1 MSRNFELLER
11 ASRDFESF
19 SSFKV
24 AEKRIPRAE
33 RVSPPPDASTLSR
46 EELIKLVQRIFLL
59 DHDARK
65 MVVFTAVEEG
75 TGCTSICA
83 GAAESIAAQVDA
95 PVCVVDANLR
105 RPALHLCFGAESLR
119 GLTDSVFKPGPIRQ
133 FVQKLPGRN
142 LWLLPCGS
150 MASQLSAV
158 MKAEHLQARINELRQ
173 EFAYVLIDT
182 PPVSEHTDAILL
194 GRFADGAVLVLES
207 NATRREVAR
216 IAKEDLE
223 AAHVRVLGA
232 VLNKRTFPIPQF
244 LYDRL

>member
-11 ASRDFESF
+11 AAKDVHSFNSLGGPIAAVERVRPQPDAHSLSRD
-19 SSFKV
+19 
-24 AEKRIPRAE
+24 
-33 RVSPPPDASTLSR
+33 
-46 EELIKLVQRIFLL
+46 ELTKLVQRVFLL
-59 DHDARK
+59 DHNRRRV
-65 MVVFTAVEEG
+65 VVFTAVENG

-83 GAAESIAAQVDA
+83 GAAEALAAQVDA

-105 RPALHLCFGAESLR
+105 RPALHLCFGTENLR
-119 GLTDSVFKPGPIRQ
+119 GLTDAVFKPGSIHN
-133 FVQKLPGRN
+133 FVQKLPGIN

-158 MKAEHLQARINELRQ
+158 MKAEHLQSRISELRR

-182 PPVSEHTDAILL
+182 PAANGYADAILL
-194 GRFADGAVLVLES
+194 GKLADGAVLVLES

-216 IAKEDLE
+216 IAKEDFE
-223 AAHVRVLGA
+223 AAHVQVLGA

-244 LYDRL
+244 LYERL

>member
-11 ASRDFESF
+11 AAKEFD
-19 SSFKV
+19 SSDSVGEF
-24 AEKRIPRAE
+24 IPKAE
-33 RVSPPPDASTLSR
+33 RVSPPPDARTLSR
-46 EELIKLVQRIFLL
+46 AELIKLVQRIFLL
-59 DHDARK
+59 DHDGRK
-65 MVVFTAVEEG
+65 IVVFTAVENS

-83 GAAESIAAQVDA
+83 GAAEAIAAQVDG
-95 PVCVVDANLR
+95 PVCVVDANVR
-105 RPALHLCFGAESLR
+105 RPALHLYFGTENLR
-119 GLTDSVFKPGPIRQ
+119 GLTDAVFKQGSIRE
-133 FVQKLPGRN
+133 FVQKLPGGN

-158 MKAEHLQARINELRQ
+158 LKTEHLQARISELRN
-173 EFAYVLIDT
+173 EFAYILIDS
-182 PPVSEHTDAILL
+182 PAVSEYTDAILL
-194 GRFADGAVLVLES
+194 GRLADGAVLVLES

-223 AAHVRVLGA
+223 AARVRVLGA

>member
-11 ASRDFESF
+11 VSRDLGSF
-19 SSFKV
+19 DRV
-24 AEKRIPRAE
+24 REVIPRAE
-33 RVSPPPDASTLSR
+33 RVSPPPDTRTLSR
-46 EELIKLVQRIFLL
+46 EELVKLVQRIFLL
-59 DHDARK
+59 DHDGRR
-65 MVVFTAVEEG
+65 MVVFTAVENS

-83 GAAESIAAQVDA
+83 GAAEALADQVDSA
-95 PVCVVDANLR
+95 VCVVDANVR
-105 RPALHLCFGAESLR
+105 RPALHLCFGAENLR
-119 GLTDSVFKPGPIRQ
+119 GLTDAVFKPGPIRD
-133 FVQKLPGRN
+133 FVHKLPGRN

-158 MKAEHLQARINELRQ
+158 MKAEHLQARISELRK
-173 EFAYVLIDT
+173 EFAYILIDS
-182 PPVSEHTDAILL
+182 PAVSEHTDAILL
-194 GRFADGAVLVLES
+194 GRLTDGAVLVLES

-223 AAHVRVLGA
+223 AARVPVLGA

>member
-11 ASRDFESF
+11 ASKEWDSFTFE
-19 SSFKV
+19 
-24 AEKRIPRAE
+24 RQPLPRAE

-59 DHDARK
+59 DHNRRK
-65 MVVFTAVEEG
+65 MVVFTAVENS

-83 GAAESIAAQVDA
+83 GAAEAIAAQVES
-95 PVCVVDANLR
+95 PVCVMDANLR
-105 RPALHLCFGAESLR
+105 RPALHLCFGMENLR
-119 GLTDSVFKPGPIRQ
+119 GLTDAVFKPGPITQ
-133 FVQKLPGRN
+133 FVQKLPGNN

-150 MASQLSAV
+150 MMSQLSAG
-158 MKAEHLQARINELRQ
+158 MKAEHLQARIKELRG
-173 EFAYVLIDT
+173 EFAYVLIDS

-194 GRFADGAVLVLES
+194 GKLTDGVVLVLES

-223 AAHVRVLGA
+223 AAQVRVLGA

-244 LYDRL
+244 LYDRV

>member
-1 MSRNFELLER
+1 VSRNYELLER
-11 ASRDFESF
+11 ASKDLDSF
-19 SSFKV
+19 SLGNGP
-24 AEKRIPRAE
+24 IPKAE
-33 RVSPPPDASTLSR
+33 RISPLPDARTLSR

-59 DHDARK
+59 DRNSRTA
-65 MVVFTAVEEG
+65 VVFTAVENG

-83 GAAESIAAQVDA
+83 GAAEAIAAQVEA

-105 RPALHLCFGAESLR
+105 RPGLHLCFGRENLK
-119 GLTDSVFKPGPIRQ
+119 GLTDSVFKPGSIRT
-133 FVQKLPGRN
+133 FVQKLPGSN

-158 MKAEHLQARINELRQ
+158 MKTEHLEARISELRK
-173 EFAYVLIDT
+173 EFAYILIDT

-194 GRFADGAVLVLES
+194 ARLADGAVLVLES

-223 AAHVRVLGA
+223 SARVRVLGA

>member
-11 ASRDFESF
+11 ASRELDSYTLGKEL
-19 SSFKV
+19 
-24 AEKRIPRAE
+24 IPRAE
-33 RVSPPPDASTLSR
+33 RVSPPPDARTLSR

-59 DHDARK
+59 DHNQRR
-65 MVVFTAVEEG
+65 MVMFTAVENS

-83 GAAESIAAQVDA
+83 GAAETIAAQVDA
-95 PVCVVDANLR
+95 PVCVMDANLR
-105 RPALHLCFGAESLR
+105 RPALHLCFGMENLR
-119 GLTDSVFKPGPIRQ
+119 GLTDAVFKPGPISQ
-133 FVQKLPGRN
+133 YTQKLPGSN

-158 MKAEHLQARINELRQ
+158 IKAEHLQARINELRK
-173 EFAYVLIDT
+173 EFAYILIDS

-194 GRFADGAVLVLES
+194 GRLTDGAVLVLES

-223 AAHVRVLGA
+223 AAQVRVLGA

-244 LYDRL
+244 LYDRV

>member
-11 ASRDFESF
+11 ASREQESF
-19 SSFKV
+19 SLTDR
-24 AEKRIPRAE
+24 RIPRAE
-33 RVSPPPDASTLSR
+33 RVSPLPDASTLSR

-59 DHDARK
+59 DHNGRR

-83 GAAESIAAQVDA
+83 GAAEAIAAQVDA
-95 PVCVVDANLR
+95 PVCVVDANLH
-105 RPALHLCFGAESLR
+105 RPALHAAFGTESLR
-119 GLTDSVFKPGPIRQ
+119 GLTDSVFKPGPVRQ
-133 FVQKLPGRN
+133 FVQKLPGGN
-142 LWLLPCGS
+142 LWLMPCGS

-158 MKAEHLQARINELRQ
+158 MKAEQLKARINELRK

-182 PPVSEHTDAILL
+182 PPVSEHTDAVLL
-194 GRFADGAVLVLES
+194 GRLTDGAVLILES

-223 AAHVRVLGA
+223 AAQVRVLGA